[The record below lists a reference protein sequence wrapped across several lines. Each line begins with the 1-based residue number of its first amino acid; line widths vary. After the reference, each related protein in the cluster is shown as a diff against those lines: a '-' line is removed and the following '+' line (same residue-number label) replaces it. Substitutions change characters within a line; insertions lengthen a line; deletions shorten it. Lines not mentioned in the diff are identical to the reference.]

1 MILVITG
8 TQKFQFDRLLRAVD
22 DLIDRGVIQEEV
34 FAQTGSS
41 HYVPQNFK
49 GQAYLSKEDLLSY
62 MKQSDIIITH
72 GGTASILDAVR
83 MGKKVIA
90 VPRLKK
96 YKEHVDDHQME
107 IIRQFS
113 RDGIIEGVND
123 VGELEKALAN
133 IKQKM
138 YAAYISG
145 KDEVISEL
153 RKILQ
158 II

>member
-83 MGKKVIA
+83 MEKKVIPCMS
-90 VPRLKK
+90 VKLSFLTFLPGL
-96 YKEHVDDHQME
+96 HS
-107 IIRQFS
+107 IW
-113 RDGIIEGVND
+113 
-123 VGELEKALAN
+123 N
-133 IKQKM
+133 IF
-138 YAAYISG
+138 ICLSG
-145 KDEVISEL
+145 MF
-153 RKILQ
+153 R
-158 II
+158 